1 MIDVQSVLRVGSTI
15 ACGIVIA
22 AFAMWATDEGRSGS
36 DQQIARL
43 SQSDGP
49 SGAPNGAPVTNP
61 SAPVDAPAPA
71 AEHGGVRGAI
81 EDANDAV
88 LSPFDHV
95 AQDSGPWAAHIFP
108 ALLALLTYGLLARV
122 LIPYLTADG
131 RAR

>member
-1 MIDVQSVLRVGSTI
+1 MTEVQNVLRVASTI

-49 SGAPNGAPVTNP
+49 NGAPNGAPVTNP
-61 SAPVDAPAPA
+61 AAPVAAPAPE

-81 EDANDAV
+81 EDADDAL

-95 AQDSGPWAAHIFP
+95 AQDGGPWAAHIFP
-108 ALLALLTYGLLARV
+108 ALLALLTYGLLARI
-122 LIPYLTADG
+122 LIAYVP
-131 RAR
+131 R